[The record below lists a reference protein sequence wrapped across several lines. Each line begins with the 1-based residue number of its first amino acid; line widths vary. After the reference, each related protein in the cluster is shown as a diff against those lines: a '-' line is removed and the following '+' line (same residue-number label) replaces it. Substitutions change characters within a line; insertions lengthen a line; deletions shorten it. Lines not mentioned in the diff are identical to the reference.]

1 LGWIPLSSL
10 PENFASAIGTL
21 PAGSFPDPVPADEGI
36 HVFKIV
42 ERRDDRPYDLELD
55 RKELTEMAR
64 REKTGRKVEE
74 WVARLRQDYYVD
86 VRL

>member
-1 LGWIPLSSL
+1 LSSL
-10 PENFASAIGTL
+10 PENFAAAVGTYPAGTL
-21 PAGSFPDPVPADEGI
+21 LDPVAAEEGVHI
-36 HVFKIV
+36 VKIA

-64 REKTGRKVEE
+64 REKTSRKVDE
-74 WVARLRQDYYVD
+74 WVAQLRKDYYVD